1 MQICVDGMEDDDP
14 IPSPTPTPTS
24 KATAAAAT
32 ATTTLPKDESAET
45 VDRRP
50 DHNHMIRDPIQ

>member
-14 IPSPTPTPTS
+14 IPSPTPTS

-32 ATTTLPKDESAET
+32 ATTTLPKDESAAET